1 MLDDLNVIKQRDPKN
16 ALKVAAGEV
25 NQLGFDAV
33 IENEEAISVDI
44 ETIVVAGMGGSALA
58 AGMVKSWL
66 NVNVPFE
73 IIKNYQLPNY
83 VNEKTLVIAS
93 SYSGNTEETL
103 AALRQAQEKNA
114 HIAVIAS
121 GGMLVEVAQ
130 EKKYPLVVLAAD
142 IQPRMAVNYN
152 LRGLVNILENY
163 NIVQGK
169 YEEIANTQNWLK
181 QEVQKWLPNVG
192 EKENLA
198 KQLALKM
205 AGKTPIIYAGEVMAP
220 VAYKWKISF
229 NENAKN
235 TAFCNQL
242 PEFNHNEFIGWTS
255 HPVEKPFAVF
265 DLVSGF
271 EHQRTLQR
279 FTISDKLLSGKRP
292 KANTIELS
300 GDSVIKQMLWGSI
313 LADFVSIYLAILN
326 GVDPTPVDL
335 IEKLKEELA
344 KA

>member
-16 ALKVAAGEV
+16 ALGVAVSEAD
-25 NQLGFDAV
+25 QLEFDAV
-33 IENEEAISVDI
+33 IENKEAISADI

-58 AGMVKSWL
+58 AGMAKSWL
-66 NVNVPFE
+66 NINVPFE

-103 AALRQAQEKNA
+103 AALKYAQEKNA
-114 HIAVIAS
+114 CIAVIAS
-121 GGMLVEVAQ
+121 GGKLVEIA
-130 EKKYPLVVLAAD
+130 EAKKYPLVVLPAD

-169 YEEIANTQNWLK
+169 YEEIAKAHSWLK
-181 QEVQKWLPNVG
+181 QEVQKWIPDAG
-192 EKENLA
+192 ENENIA
-198 KQLALKM
+198 KQLALKI
-205 AGKTPIIYAGEVMAP
+205 AGKTPVIYAGEIMSP

-235 TAFCNQL
+235 VAFCNQL

-271 EHQRTLQR
+271 EHERTLQR

-292 KANTIELS
+292 KATTIELS

-313 LADFVSIYLAILN
+313 LADFVSIYLAVLN
-326 GVDPTPVDL
+326 GVDPTPVAL